1 MAISY
6 CAAILADVNNEVGF
20 SLCQLTMRLPHF
32 TRSGVSNTSGS
43 LQVNYDLVTQP
54 SA

>member
-20 SLCQLTMRLPHF
+20 S
-32 TRSGVSNTSGS
+32 VSA
-43 LQVNYDLVTQP
+43 
-54 SA
+54 SAYSEIATFYKEQC